1 MQNNV
6 NDQQNNSIE
15 KRKEK
20 RLDKSLVQVQWIYVG
35 FFFLLN
41 CTLAPSSLTWRLC
54 KYDMCAIAWVYKQ
67 ARVLIVTSNQ
77 WLEGTLVM
85 VPSLWLKAASSSLW
99 LNVGRMSIYDIVLCI
114 YMRKM
119 VFAIEITAGRLGVV
133 WWDTSPC
140 RCPWLDFTDSPQSM
154 VCSNDDLSYS

>member
-1 MQNNV
+1 MSMINKTIQL
-6 NDQQNNSIE
+6 
-15 KRKEK
+15 KKEK
-20 RLDKSLVQVQWIYVG
+20 KKDLISHLYVG
-35 FFFLLN
+35 FFFLFAS
-41 CTLAPSSLTWRLC
+41 TLTPSSLRIMQVDCRICELL
-54 KYDMCAIAWVYKQ
+54 AIAWVYKYT
-67 ARVLIVTSNQ
+67 R
-77 WLEGTLVM
+77 LELSDQRPLTRRYPVM

-119 VFAIEITAGRLGVV
+119 VFAIEITAGYSTSLRLGVV